1 MVGSNSNGPNSN
13 GGYFRPWRKGEIWG
27 PENLWKTLPVAPDK
41 QLLLCPVAGLS
52 VGLRAKEI

>member
-27 PENLWKTLPVAPDK
+27 PENLWKTLK